1 MGNEYSE
8 ENVLKEIEPIDY
20 ADQYIKYGIVSKI
33 GEEKSLDDCFLTLPD
48 LSSSKEAKNPINFSL
63 FGIFDGHNNNY
74 VAKYLTNSFEEF
86 FVKEAGN
93 ILENNCE
100 KQFGDIFKA
109 VDKELKEEKNNN
121 NENKEYINDDV
132 NDNEIKYYKDLI
144 EKTEKIPEDLK
155 KVDDSQIKNLLLFR
169 NLFKYNNNYLYNN
182 NNPDY
187 IGSSASLVMIN
198 NERIYVADL
207 GITKCILFNSEG
219 KILNDDKNIENKN
232 ENDYLSF
239 DHIFS
244 NKSEKKRIKK
254 FNENIDYE
262 KLKMNIY
269 LPASRC
275 FGLFKYKADEILK
288 EENQIIS
295 CVPKVIS
302 KEKDSVDFI
311 LLMTKGMVN
320 LLKDNLNEFIKKIVD
335 IFRTQKEADIKITD
349 LLNKYIEDR
358 IKERDEKEKNNDKKE
373 ENKPKESIKN
383 NLIYVGKEDFG
394 EENEII
400 NELKKNY
407 YKDIMEMN
415 KNSCY
420 SCHEKYNITCMLLK
434 VSKNKK
440 PIIEVKKEKKVE
452 EKKEEKEVEKK
463 EEKEAEKKEE
473 EKKEEK
479 KEEEKK
485 EEEKKEEEKKEEE
498 KKEEKKEDDN
508 KIIEENKEKE
518 NEKKEKEAEAQEK
531 KEENKEQPNEDKEKQ
546 KEAPENKEQ
555 PKEDKEKLEENKQ
568 ENNNENKNDINNDA
582 NIEKKE
588 EEKNNEEKKED
599 EIKDKNEEKKE
610 AENNEE
616 IK

>member
-1 MGNEYSE
+1 MGNEYPE

-20 ADQYIKYGIVSKI
+20 SDEYIKYGIISKK

-48 LSSSKEAKNPINFSL
+48 LTTKEGVKNPINFSL
-63 FGIFDGHNNNY
+63 FGIFDGHNNDF
-74 VAKYLTNSFEEF
+74 VAKYLTNNLKEKFEE
-86 FVKEAGN
+86 EAGN
-93 ILENNCE
+93 ILEKNCE
-100 KQFGDIFKA
+100 KQLGDIFKS
-109 VDKELKEEKNNN
+109 VDKKLREEKIKNID
-121 NENKEYINDDV
+121 NKEYINDDI
-132 NDNEIKYYKDLI
+132 NEKEIKYYKDLI
-144 EKTEKIPEDLK
+144 EKTQEIPEDLK

-169 NLFKYNNNYLYNN
+169 NLFKYNNNFIYNN
-182 NNPDY
+182 NDTDY

-198 NERIYVADL
+198 NNYIYVAEL
-207 GITKCILFNSEG
+207 GITKCILFNIEG
-219 KILNDDKNIENKN
+219 KILNEVKNTEKKN
-232 ENDYLSF
+232 ENDILNFNHVF
-239 DHIFS
+239 D

-295 CVPKVIS
+295 CVPDVIC

-320 LLKDNLNEFIKKIVD
+320 LLKDNLDQFIKNIVGV
-335 IFRTQKEADIKITD
+335 FKTQKEADIKISE
-349 LLNKYIEDR
+349 LLNKYIEDK
-358 IKERDEKEKNNDKKE
+358 IKERDEKEKNADNKKE
-373 ENKPKESIKN
+373 EIKQNAPIKN

-415 KNSCY
+415 KNSCH
-420 SCHEKYNITCMLLK
+420 SCHDKYNITCMLLK

-440 PIIEVKKEKKVE
+440 PIIEIKKEKKS
-452 EKKEEKEVEKK
+452 EKKEDKK
-463 EEKEAEKKEE
+463 DEI
-473 EKKEEK
+473 KEEK
-479 KEEEKK
+479 KEEIKVDKKEDKK
-485 EEEKKEEEKKEEE
+485 EEDIDVKS
-498 KKEEKKEDDN
+498 
-508 KIIEENKEKE
+508 ENKEKE
-518 NEKKEKEAEAQEK
+518 KDAKENEVQKKDE
-531 KEENKEQPNEDKEKQ
+531 
-546 KEAPENKEQ
+546 ENKEQ

-568 ENNNENKNDINNDA
+568 ENNNEDKKDINE
-582 NIEKKE
+582 NIEKKD
-588 EEKNNEEKKED
+588 EEKKIEDINKINEDDKNKNIDKKEEKKEV
-599 EIKDKNEEKKE
+599 
-610 AENNEE
+610 ENNEE

>member
-1 MGNEYSE
+1 MGNEYPE

-20 ADQYIKYGIVSKI
+20 SDEYIKYGIISKK

-48 LSSSKEAKNPINFSL
+48 LTTKEGVKNPINFSL
-63 FGIFDGHNNNY
+63 FGIFDGHNNDF
-74 VAKYLTNSFEEF
+74 VAKYLTNNLKEKFEE
-86 FVKEAGN
+86 EAGN
-93 ILENNCE
+93 ILEKNCE
-100 KQFGDIFKA
+100 KQLGDIFKS
-109 VDKELKEEKNNN
+109 VDKKLREEKIKNID
-121 NENKEYINDDV
+121 NKEYINDDI
-132 NDNEIKYYKDLI
+132 NEKEIKYYKDLI
-144 EKTEKIPEDLK
+144 EKTQEIPEDLK

-169 NLFKYNNNYLYNN
+169 NLFKYNNNFIYNN
-182 NNPDY
+182 NDTDY

-198 NERIYVADL
+198 NNYIYVAEL
-207 GITKCILFNSEG
+207 GITKCILFNIEG
-219 KILNDDKNIENKN
+219 KILNEVKNTEKKN
-232 ENDYLSF
+232 ENDILYFNHVF
-239 DHIFS
+239 D

-295 CVPKVIS
+295 CVPDVIC

-320 LLKDNLNEFIKKIVD
+320 LLKDNLDQFIKNIVGV
-335 IFRTQKEADIKITD
+335 FKTQKEADIKISE
-349 LLNKYIEDR
+349 LLNKYIEDK
-358 IKERDEKEKNNDKKE
+358 IKERDEKEKNADNKKE
-373 ENKPKESIKN
+373 EIKQNAPIKN

-415 KNSCY
+415 KNSCH
-420 SCHEKYNITCMLLK
+420 SCHDKYNITCMLLK

-440 PIIEVKKEKKVE
+440 PIIEIKKEKKS
-452 EKKEEKEVEKK
+452 EKKEDKK
-463 EEKEAEKKEE
+463 EEI
-473 EKKEEK
+473 KEEK
-479 KEEEKK
+479 KEEIKVDKKEDKK
-485 EEEKKEEEKKEEE
+485 EEDIDVKS
-498 KKEEKKEDDN
+498 
-508 KIIEENKEKE
+508 ENKEKE
-518 NEKKEKEAEAQEK
+518 KDAKENEVQKKDE
-531 KEENKEQPNEDKEKQ
+531 
-546 KEAPENKEQ
+546 ENKEQ

-568 ENNNENKNDINNDA
+568 ENNNEDKKDINE
-582 NIEKKE
+582 NIEKKD
-588 EEKNNEEKKED
+588 EEKKIEEINKINEDDKENKNIDKKEEKKEV
-599 EIKDKNEEKKE
+599 
-610 AENNEE
+610 ENNEE

>member
-1 MGNEYSE
+1 MGNEYPE

-20 ADQYIKYGIVSKI
+20 SDEYIKYGIISKK

-48 LSSSKEAKNPINFSL
+48 LTTKEGVKNPINFSL
-63 FGIFDGHNNNY
+63 FGIFDGHNNDF
-74 VAKYLTNSFEEF
+74 VAKYLTNNLKEKFEE
-86 FVKEAGN
+86 EAGN
-93 ILENNCE
+93 ILEKNCE
-100 KQFGDIFKA
+100 KQLGDIFKS
-109 VDKELKEEKNNN
+109 VDKKLREEKIKNID
-121 NENKEYINDDV
+121 NKEYINDDI
-132 NDNEIKYYKDLI
+132 NEKEIKYYKDLI
-144 EKTEKIPEDLK
+144 EKTQEIPEDLK

-169 NLFKYNNNYLYNN
+169 NLFKYNNNFIYNN
-182 NNPDY
+182 NDTDY

-198 NERIYVADL
+198 NNYIYVAEL
-207 GITKCILFNSEG
+207 GITKCILFNIEG
-219 KILNDDKNIENKN
+219 KILNDVKNTEKKN
-232 ENDYLSF
+232 ENDILNFNHVF
-239 DHIFS
+239 D

-295 CVPKVIS
+295 CVPDVIC

-320 LLKDNLNEFIKKIVD
+320 LLKDNLDQFIKNIVGV
-335 IFRTQKEADIKITD
+335 FKTQKEADIKISE
-349 LLNKYIEDR
+349 LLNKYIEDK
-358 IKERDEKEKNNDKKE
+358 IKERDEKEKNADNKKE
-373 ENKPKESIKN
+373 EIKQNAPIKN

-415 KNSCY
+415 KNSCH
-420 SCHEKYNITCMLLK
+420 SCHDKYNITCMLLK

-440 PIIEVKKEKKVE
+440 PIIEIKKEKKS
-452 EKKEEKEVEKK
+452 EKKEDKK
-463 EEKEAEKKEE
+463 ED
-473 EKKEEK
+473 KKEEK
-479 KEEEKK
+479 KEEIKVDKKEDKK
-485 EEEKKEEEKKEEE
+485 EEDIDIKS
-498 KKEEKKEDDN
+498 
-508 KIIEENKEKE
+508 ENKEKE
-518 NEKKEKEAEAQEK
+518 KDAKENEVQKKDE
-531 KEENKEQPNEDKEKQ
+531 
-546 KEAPENKEQ
+546 ENKEQ

-568 ENNNENKNDINNDA
+568 ENNNEDKKDINE
-582 NIEKKE
+582 NIEKKD
-588 EEKNNEEKKED
+588 EEKKIEEINKINEDDKENKNIDKKEEKKEV
-599 EIKDKNEEKKE
+599 
-610 AENNEE
+610 ENNEE

>member
-20 ADQYIKYGIVSKI
+20 ADEYIKYGIVSKI

-109 VDKELKEEKNNN
+109 VDKKLKEEKNNN
-121 NENKEYINDDV
+121 IENKEYINDDV

-219 KILNDDKNIENKN
+219 KILNDDKNTENKN

-349 LLNKYIEDR
+349 LLNKYIEDK

-452 EKKEEKEVEKK
+452 EKKEV
-463 EEKEAEKKEE
+463 

-479 KEEEKK
+479 KEEEKEEEKKEEK
-485 EEEKKEEEKKEEE
+485 EEEKKEKEEEKKEEKKEEE

-518 NEKKEKEAEAQEK
+518 NEKKEKEAEAQEN

>member
-1 MGNEYSE
+1 MGNEYPE

-20 ADQYIKYGIVSKI
+20 SDEYIKYGIISKK

-48 LSSSKEAKNPINFSL
+48 LTTKEGVKNPINFSL
-63 FGIFDGHNNNY
+63 FGIFDGHNNDF
-74 VAKYLTNSFEEF
+74 VAKYLTNNLKEKFEE
-86 FVKEAGN
+86 EAGN
-93 ILENNCE
+93 ILEKNCE
-100 KQFGDIFKA
+100 KQLGDIFKS
-109 VDKELKEEKNNN
+109 VDKKLREEKIKNMD
-121 NENKEYINDDV
+121 NKEYINDDI
-132 NDNEIKYYKDLI
+132 NEKEIKYYKDLI
-144 EKTEKIPEDLK
+144 EKTQEIPEDLK

-169 NLFKYNNNYLYNN
+169 NLFKYNNNFIYNN
-182 NNPDY
+182 NDTDY

-198 NERIYVADL
+198 NNYIYVAEL
-207 GITKCILFNSEG
+207 GITKCILFNIEG
-219 KILNDDKNIENKN
+219 KILNEVKNTEKKN
-232 ENDYLSF
+232 ENDILYFNHVF
-239 DHIFS
+239 D

-295 CVPKVIS
+295 CVPDVIC

-320 LLKDNLNEFIKKIVD
+320 LLKDNLDQFIKNIVGV
-335 IFRTQKEADIKITD
+335 FKTQKEADIKISE
-349 LLNKYIEDR
+349 LLNKYIEDK
-358 IKERDEKEKNNDKKE
+358 IKERDEKEKNADNKKE
-373 ENKPKESIKN
+373 EIKQNAPIKN

-415 KNSCY
+415 KNSCH
-420 SCHEKYNITCMLLK
+420 SCHDKYNITCMLLK

-440 PIIEVKKEKKVE
+440 PIIEIKKEKKS
-452 EKKEEKEVEKK
+452 EKKEDKK
-463 EEKEAEKKEE
+463 DEI
-473 EKKEEK
+473 KEEK
-479 KEEEKK
+479 KEEIKVDKKEDKK
-485 EEEKKEEEKKEEE
+485 EEDIDVKS
-498 KKEEKKEDDN
+498 
-508 KIIEENKEKE
+508 ENKEKE
-518 NEKKEKEAEAQEK
+518 KDAKENEVQKKDE
-531 KEENKEQPNEDKEKQ
+531 
-546 KEAPENKEQ
+546 ENKEQ

-568 ENNNENKNDINNDA
+568 ENNNEDKKDINENIDKKDEEKKIEEINKINEDDKENKNID
-582 NIEKKE
+582 KK
-588 EEKNNEEKKED
+588 EEKKEV
-599 EIKDKNEEKKE
+599 
-610 AENNEE
+610 ENNEE

>member
-1 MGNEYSE
+1 MGNEYPE

-20 ADQYIKYGIVSKI
+20 SDEYIKYGIISKK

-48 LSSSKEAKNPINFSL
+48 LTTKEGVKNPINFSL
-63 FGIFDGHNNNY
+63 FGIFDGHNNDF
-74 VAKYLTNSFEEF
+74 VAKYLTNNLKEKFEE
-86 FVKEAGN
+86 EAGN
-93 ILENNCE
+93 ILEKNCE
-100 KQFGDIFKA
+100 KQLGDIFKS
-109 VDKELKEEKNNN
+109 VDKKLREEKIKNID
-121 NENKEYINDDV
+121 NKEYINDDI
-132 NDNEIKYYKDLI
+132 NEKEIKYYKDLI
-144 EKTEKIPEDLK
+144 EKTQEIPEDLK

-169 NLFKYNNNYLYNN
+169 NLFKYNNNFIYNN
-182 NNPDY
+182 NDTDY

-198 NERIYVADL
+198 NNYIYVAEL
-207 GITKCILFNSEG
+207 GITKCILFNIEG
-219 KILNDDKNIENKN
+219 KILNEVKNTEKKN
-232 ENDYLSF
+232 ENDILYFNHVF
-239 DHIFS
+239 D

-295 CVPKVIS
+295 CVPDVIC

-320 LLKDNLNEFIKKIVD
+320 LLKDNLDQFIKNIVGV
-335 IFRTQKEADIKITD
+335 FKTQKEADIKISE
-349 LLNKYIEDR
+349 LLNKYIEDK
-358 IKERDEKEKNNDKKE
+358 IKERDEKEKNADNKKE
-373 ENKPKESIKN
+373 EIKQNAPIKN

-415 KNSCY
+415 KNSCH
-420 SCHEKYNITCMLLK
+420 SCHDKYNITCMLLK

-440 PIIEVKKEKKVE
+440 PIIEIKKEKKS
-452 EKKEEKEVEKK
+452 EKKEDKK
-463 EEKEAEKKEE
+463 EEI
-473 EKKEEK
+473 KEEK
-479 KEEEKK
+479 KEEIKVDKKEDKK
-485 EEEKKEEEKKEEE
+485 EEDIDIKS
-498 KKEEKKEDDN
+498 
-508 KIIEENKEKE
+508 ENKEKE
-518 NEKKEKEAEAQEK
+518 KDAKENEVQKKDE
-531 KEENKEQPNEDKEKQ
+531 
-546 KEAPENKEQ
+546 ENKEQ

-568 ENNNENKNDINNDA
+568 ENNNEDKKDINE
-582 NIEKKE
+582 NIEKKD
-588 EEKNNEEKKED
+588 EEKKIEEINKINEDDKENKNIDKKEEKKEV
-599 EIKDKNEEKKE
+599 
-610 AENNEE
+610 ENNEE

>member
-1 MGNEYSE
+1 MGNEYPE

-20 ADQYIKYGIVSKI
+20 SDEYIKYGIISKK

-48 LSSSKEAKNPINFSL
+48 LTTKEGVKNPINFSL
-63 FGIFDGHNNNY
+63 FGIFDGHNNDF
-74 VAKYLTNSFEEF
+74 VAKYLTNNLKEKFEE
-86 FVKEAGN
+86 EAGN
-93 ILENNCE
+93 ILEKNCE
-100 KQFGDIFKA
+100 KQLGDIFKS
-109 VDKELKEEKNNN
+109 VDKKLREEKIKNID
-121 NENKEYINDDV
+121 NKEYINDDI
-132 NDNEIKYYKDLI
+132 NEKEIKYYKDLI
-144 EKTEKIPEDLK
+144 EKTQEIPEDLK

-169 NLFKYNNNYLYNN
+169 NLFKYNNNFIYNN
-182 NNPDY
+182 NDTDY

-198 NERIYVADL
+198 NNYIYVAEL
-207 GITKCILFNSEG
+207 GITKCILFNIEG
-219 KILNDDKNIENKN
+219 KILNEVKNTEKKN
-232 ENDYLSF
+232 ENDILYFNHVF
-239 DHIFS
+239 D

-295 CVPKVIS
+295 CVPDVIC

-320 LLKDNLNEFIKKIVD
+320 LLKDNLDQFIKNIVGV
-335 IFRTQKEADIKITD
+335 FKTQKEADIKISE
-349 LLNKYIEDR
+349 LLNKYIEDK
-358 IKERDEKEKNNDKKE
+358 IKERDEKEKNADNKKE
-373 ENKPKESIKN
+373 EIKQNAPIKN

-415 KNSCY
+415 KNSCH
-420 SCHEKYNITCMLLK
+420 SCHDKYNITCMLLK

-440 PIIEVKKEKKVE
+440 PIIEIKKEKKS
-452 EKKEEKEVEKK
+452 EKKEDKK
-463 EEKEAEKKEE
+463 DEI
-473 EKKEEK
+473 KEEK
-479 KEEEKK
+479 KEEIKVDKKEDKK
-485 EEEKKEEEKKEEE
+485 EEDIDVKS
-498 KKEEKKEDDN
+498 
-508 KIIEENKEKE
+508 ENKEKE
-518 NEKKEKEAEAQEK
+518 KDAKENEVQKKDE
-531 KEENKEQPNEDKEKQ
+531 
-546 KEAPENKEQ
+546 ENKEQ

-568 ENNNENKNDINNDA
+568 ENNNEDKKDINE
-582 NIEKKE
+582 NIEKKDDEKKIE
-588 EEKNNEEKKED
+588 EINKINEDDKEDKKEEKKEV
-599 EIKDKNEEKKE
+599 
-610 AENNEE
+610 ENNEE

>member
-20 ADQYIKYGIVSKI
+20 SDEYIKYGIVSKK

-74 VAKYLTNSFEEF
+74 VAKYLTNSFKEIFE
-86 FVKEAGN
+86 KEAGN

-109 VDKELKEEKNNN
+109 VDKKLKEEKNNN
-121 NENKEYINDDV
+121 IENKEYINDDV

-452 EKKEEKEVEKK
+452 EKKEVEKK
-463 EEKEAEKKEE
+463 EEKEEEKKEKEE
-473 EKKEEK
+473 EKKE
-479 KEEEKK
+479 
-485 EEEKKEEEKKEEE
+485 KEEEKKEEE

-518 NEKKEKEAEAQEK
+518 NEKKEKEAEAQEN

>member
-1 MGNEYSE
+1 MGNEYPE

-20 ADQYIKYGIVSKI
+20 SDEYIKYGIISKK

-48 LSSSKEAKNPINFSL
+48 LTTKEGVKNPINFSL
-63 FGIFDGHNNNY
+63 FGIFDGHNNDF
-74 VAKYLTNSFEEF
+74 VAKYLTNNLKEKFEE
-86 FVKEAGN
+86 EAGN
-93 ILENNCE
+93 ILEKNCE
-100 KQFGDIFKA
+100 KQLGDIFKS
-109 VDKELKEEKNNN
+109 VDRKLREEKIKNID
-121 NENKEYINDDV
+121 NKEYINDDI
-132 NDNEIKYYKDLI
+132 NEKEIKYYKDLI
-144 EKTEKIPEDLK
+144 EKTQEIPEDLK

-169 NLFKYNNNYLYNN
+169 NLFKYNNNFIYNN
-182 NNPDY
+182 NDTDY

-198 NERIYVADL
+198 NNYIYVAEL
-207 GITKCILFNSEG
+207 GITKCILFNIEG
-219 KILNDDKNIENKN
+219 KILNEVKNTEKKN
-232 ENDYLSF
+232 ENDILYFNHVF
-239 DHIFS
+239 D

-295 CVPKVIS
+295 CVPDVIC

-320 LLKDNLNEFIKKIVD
+320 LLKDNLDQFIKNIVGV
-335 IFRTQKEADIKITD
+335 FKTQKEADIKISE
-349 LLNKYIEDR
+349 LLNKYIEDK
-358 IKERDEKEKNNDKKE
+358 IKERDEKEKNADNKKE
-373 ENKPKESIKN
+373 EIKQNAPIKN

-415 KNSCY
+415 KNSCH
-420 SCHEKYNITCMLLK
+420 SCHDKYNITCMLLK

-440 PIIEVKKEKKVE
+440 PIIEIKKEKKS
-452 EKKEEKEVEKK
+452 EKKEDKK
-463 EEKEAEKKEE
+463 ED
-473 EKKEEK
+473 KKEEK
-479 KEEEKK
+479 KEEIKVDKKEDKK
-485 EEEKKEEEKKEEE
+485 EEDIDIKL
-498 KKEEKKEDDN
+498 
-508 KIIEENKEKE
+508 ENKEKE
-518 NEKKEKEAEAQEK
+518 KDAKENEVQKKDE
-531 KEENKEQPNEDKEKQ
+531 
-546 KEAPENKEQ
+546 ENKEQ

-568 ENNNENKNDINNDA
+568 ENNNEDKKDINE
-582 NIEKKE
+582 NIEKKD
-588 EEKNNEEKKED
+588 EEKKIEEINKINEDDKENKNIDKKEEKKEV
-599 EIKDKNEEKKE
+599 
-610 AENNEE
+610 ENNEE

>member
-1 MGNEYSE
+1 MGNEYPE

-20 ADQYIKYGIVSKI
+20 SDEYIKYGIISKK

-48 LSSSKEAKNPINFSL
+48 LTTKEGVKNPINFSL
-63 FGIFDGHNNNY
+63 FGIFDGHNNDF
-74 VAKYLTNSFEEF
+74 VAKYLTNNLKEKFEE
-86 FVKEAGN
+86 EAGN
-93 ILENNCE
+93 ILEKNCE
-100 KQFGDIFKA
+100 KQLGDIFKS
-109 VDKELKEEKNNN
+109 VDRKLREEKIKNID
-121 NENKEYINDDV
+121 NKEYINDDI
-132 NDNEIKYYKDLI
+132 NEKEIKYYKDLI
-144 EKTEKIPEDLK
+144 EKTQEIPEDLK

-169 NLFKYNNNYLYNN
+169 NLFKYNNNFIYNN
-182 NNPDY
+182 NDTDY

-198 NERIYVADL
+198 NNYIYVAEL
-207 GITKCILFNSEG
+207 GITKCILFNIEG
-219 KILNDDKNIENKN
+219 KILNEVKNTEKKN
-232 ENDYLSF
+232 ENDILNFNHVF
-239 DHIFS
+239 D

-295 CVPKVIS
+295 CVPDVIC

-320 LLKDNLNEFIKKIVD
+320 LLKDNLDQFIKNIVGV
-335 IFRTQKEADIKITD
+335 FKTQKEADIKISE
-349 LLNKYIEDR
+349 LLNKYIEDK
-358 IKERDEKEKNNDKKE
+358 IKERDEKEKNADNKKE
-373 ENKPKESIKN
+373 EIKQNAPIKN

-415 KNSCY
+415 KNSCH
-420 SCHEKYNITCMLLK
+420 SCHDKYNITCMLLK

-440 PIIEVKKEKKVE
+440 PIIEIKKEKKS
-452 EKKEEKEVEKK
+452 EKKEDKK
-463 EEKEAEKKEE
+463 EEI
-473 EKKEEK
+473 KEEK
-479 KEEEKK
+479 KEEIKVDKKEDKK
-485 EEEKKEEEKKEEE
+485 EEDIDVKS
-498 KKEEKKEDDN
+498 
-508 KIIEENKEKE
+508 ENKEKE
-518 NEKKEKEAEAQEK
+518 KDAKENEVQKKDE
-531 KEENKEQPNEDKEKQ
+531 
-546 KEAPENKEQ
+546 ENKEQ

-568 ENNNENKNDINNDA
+568 ENNNEDKKDINE
-582 NIEKKE
+582 NIEKKD
-588 EEKNNEEKKED
+588 EEKKIEDINKINEDDKNKNIDKKEEKKEV
-599 EIKDKNEEKKE
+599 
-610 AENNEE
+610 ENNEE

>member
-1 MGNEYSE
+1 MGNEYPE

-20 ADQYIKYGIVSKI
+20 SDEYIKYGIISKK

-48 LSSSKEAKNPINFSL
+48 LTTKEGVKNPINFSL
-63 FGIFDGHNNNY
+63 FGIFDGHNNDF
-74 VAKYLTNSFEEF
+74 VAKYLTNNLKEKFEE
-86 FVKEAGN
+86 EAGN
-93 ILENNCE
+93 ILEKNCE
-100 KQFGDIFKA
+100 KQLGDIFKS
-109 VDKELKEEKNNN
+109 VDRKLREEKIKNID
-121 NENKEYINDDV
+121 NKEYINDDI
-132 NDNEIKYYKDLI
+132 NEKEIKYYKDLI
-144 EKTEKIPEDLK
+144 EKTQEIPEDLK

-169 NLFKYNNNYLYNN
+169 NLFKYNNNFIYNN
-182 NNPDY
+182 NDTDY

-198 NERIYVADL
+198 NNYIYVAEL
-207 GITKCILFNSEG
+207 GITKCILFNIEG
-219 KILNDDKNIENKN
+219 KILNEVKNTEKKN
-232 ENDYLSF
+232 ENDILYFNHVF
-239 DHIFS
+239 D

-295 CVPKVIS
+295 CVPDVIC

-320 LLKDNLNEFIKKIVD
+320 LLKDNLDQFIKNIVGV
-335 IFRTQKEADIKITD
+335 FKTQKEADIKISE
-349 LLNKYIEDR
+349 LLNKYIEDK
-358 IKERDEKEKNNDKKE
+358 IKERDEKEKNADNKKE
-373 ENKPKESIKN
+373 EIKQNAPIKN

-415 KNSCY
+415 KNSCH
-420 SCHEKYNITCMLLK
+420 SCHDKYNITCMLLK

-440 PIIEVKKEKKVE
+440 PIIEIKKEKKS
-452 EKKEEKEVEKK
+452 
-463 EEKEAEKKEE
+463 
-473 EKKEEK
+473 
-479 KEEEKK
+479 
-485 EEEKKEEEKKEEE
+485 
-498 KKEEKKEDDN
+498 EKKEDKKDEI
-508 KIIEENKEKE
+508 KDEIKEGKKEEIKADKKEDKKEEDIDVKSENKEKE
-518 NEKKEKEAEAQEK
+518 KDAKENEVQKKDE
-531 KEENKEQPNEDKEKQ
+531 
-546 KEAPENKEQ
+546 ENKEQ

-568 ENNNENKNDINNDA
+568 ENNNEDKKDINE
-582 NIEKKE
+582 NIEKKD
-588 EEKNNEEKKED
+588 EEKKIEEINKINEDDKENKNIDKKEEKKEV
-599 EIKDKNEEKKE
+599 
-610 AENNEE
+610 ENNEE

>member
-20 ADQYIKYGIVSKI
+20 SDEYIKYGIVSKK

-518 NEKKEKEAEAQEK
+518 NEKKEKEAEAQEN

>member
-1 MGNEYSE
+1 MGNEYPE

-20 ADQYIKYGIVSKI
+20 SDEYIKYGIISKK

-48 LSSSKEAKNPINFSL
+48 LTTKEGVKNPINFSL
-63 FGIFDGHNNNY
+63 FGIFDGHNNDF
-74 VAKYLTNSFEEF
+74 VAKYLTNNLKEKFEE
-86 FVKEAGN
+86 EAGN
-93 ILENNCE
+93 ILEKNFE
-100 KQFGDIFKA
+100 KQFGDIFKS
-109 VDKELKEEKNNN
+109 VDKKLREEKIKNID
-121 NENKEYINDDV
+121 NKEYINDDI
-132 NDNEIKYYKDLI
+132 NEKEIKYYKDLI
-144 EKTEKIPEDLK
+144 EKTQEIPEDLK

-169 NLFKYNNNYLYNN
+169 NLFKYNNNFIYNN
-182 NNPDY
+182 NDTDY

-198 NERIYVADL
+198 NNYIYVAEL
-207 GITKCILFNSEG
+207 GITKCILFNIEG
-219 KILNDDKNIENKN
+219 KILNEVKNTEKKN
-232 ENDYLSF
+232 ENDILNFNHVF
-239 DHIFS
+239 D

-295 CVPKVIS
+295 CVPDVIC

-320 LLKDNLNEFIKKIVD
+320 LLKDNLDQFIKNIVGV
-335 IFRTQKEADIKITD
+335 FKTQKEADIKISE
-349 LLNKYIEDR
+349 LLNKYIEDK
-358 IKERDEKEKNNDKKE
+358 IKERDEKEKNADNKKE
-373 ENKPKESIKN
+373 EIKQNAPIKN

-415 KNSCY
+415 KNSCH
-420 SCHEKYNITCMLLK
+420 SCHDKYNITCMLLK

-440 PIIEVKKEKKVE
+440 PIIEIKKEKKS
-452 EKKEEKEVEKK
+452 EKKDDKKDDKK
-463 EEKEAEKKEE
+463 EDKKDEI
-473 EKKEEK
+473 KEEK
-479 KEEEKK
+479 KEEIKVDKKEDKK
-485 EEEKKEEEKKEEE
+485 EEDIDVKS
-498 KKEEKKEDDN
+498 
-508 KIIEENKEKE
+508 ENKEKE
-518 NEKKEKEAEAQEK
+518 KDAKENEVQKKDE
-531 KEENKEQPNEDKEKQ
+531 
-546 KEAPENKEQ
+546 ENKEQ

-568 ENNNENKNDINNDA
+568 ENNNEDKKDINE
-582 NIEKKE
+582 NIEKKD
-588 EEKNNEEKKED
+588 EEKKIEEINKINED
-599 EIKDKNEEKKE
+599 DKENKNIDKNEEKKE
-610 AENNEE
+610 VENNEE

>member
-1 MGNEYSE
+1 MGNEYPE

-20 ADQYIKYGIVSKI
+20 SDEYIKYGIISKK

-48 LSSSKEAKNPINFSL
+48 LTTKEGVKNPINFSL
-63 FGIFDGHNNNY
+63 FGIFDGHNNDF
-74 VAKYLTNSFEEF
+74 VAKYLTNNLKEKFEE
-86 FVKEAGN
+86 EAGN
-93 ILENNCE
+93 ILEKNCE
-100 KQFGDIFKA
+100 KQLGDIFKS
-109 VDKELKEEKNNN
+109 VDRKLREEKIKNID
-121 NENKEYINDDV
+121 NKEYINDDI
-132 NDNEIKYYKDLI
+132 NEKEIKYYKDLI
-144 EKTEKIPEDLK
+144 EKTQEIPEDLK

-169 NLFKYNNNYLYNN
+169 NLFKYNNNFIYNN
-182 NNPDY
+182 NDTDY

-198 NERIYVADL
+198 NNYIYVAEL
-207 GITKCILFNSEG
+207 GITKCILFNIEG
-219 KILNDDKNIENKN
+219 KILNEVKNTEKKN
-232 ENDYLSF
+232 ENDILYFNHVF
-239 DHIFS
+239 D

-295 CVPKVIS
+295 CVPDVIC

-320 LLKDNLNEFIKKIVD
+320 LLKDNLDQFIKNIVGV
-335 IFRTQKEADIKITD
+335 FKTQKEADIKISE
-349 LLNKYIEDR
+349 LLNKYIEDK
-358 IKERDEKEKNNDKKE
+358 IKERDEKEKNADNKKE
-373 ENKPKESIKN
+373 EIKQNAPIKN

-415 KNSCY
+415 KNSCH
-420 SCHEKYNITCMLLK
+420 SCHDKYNITCMLLK

-440 PIIEVKKEKKVE
+440 PIIEIKKEKKS
-452 EKKEEKEVEKK
+452 EKKEDKKEDKK
-463 EEKEAEKKEE
+463 EEI
-473 EKKEEK
+473 KEEK
-479 KEEEKK
+479 KEEIKVDKKEDKK
-485 EEEKKEEEKKEEE
+485 EEDIDVKS
-498 KKEEKKEDDN
+498 
-508 KIIEENKEKE
+508 ENKEKE
-518 NEKKEKEAEAQEK
+518 KDAKENEVQKKDE
-531 KEENKEQPNEDKEKQ
+531 
-546 KEAPENKEQ
+546 ENKEQ

-568 ENNNENKNDINNDA
+568 ENNNEDKKDINE
-582 NIEKKE
+582 NIEKKD
-588 EEKNNEEKKED
+588 EEKKIEEINKINEDDKENKNIDKKEEKKEV
-599 EIKDKNEEKKE
+599 
-610 AENNEE
+610 ENNEE

>member
-1 MGNEYSE
+1 MGNEYPE

-20 ADQYIKYGIVSKI
+20 SDEYIKYGIISKK

-48 LSSSKEAKNPINFSL
+48 LTTKEGVKNPINFSL
-63 FGIFDGHNNNY
+63 FGIFDGHNNDF
-74 VAKYLTNSFEEF
+74 VAKYLANNLKEKFEE
-86 FVKEAGN
+86 EAGN
-93 ILENNCE
+93 ILEKNCE
-100 KQFGDIFKA
+100 KQLGDIFKS
-109 VDKELKEEKNNN
+109 VDKKLREEKIKNID
-121 NENKEYINDDV
+121 NKEYINDDI
-132 NDNEIKYYKDLI
+132 NEKEIKYYKDLI
-144 EKTEKIPEDLK
+144 EKTQEIPEDLK

-169 NLFKYNNNYLYNN
+169 NLFKYNNNFIYNN
-182 NNPDY
+182 NDTDY

-198 NERIYVADL
+198 NNYIYVAEL
-207 GITKCILFNSEG
+207 GITKCILFNIEG
-219 KILNDDKNIENKN
+219 KILNEVKNTEKKN
-232 ENDYLSF
+232 ENDILYFNHVF
-239 DHIFS
+239 D

-295 CVPKVIS
+295 CVPDVIC

-320 LLKDNLNEFIKKIVD
+320 LLKDNLDQFIKNIVGV
-335 IFRTQKEADIKITD
+335 FKTQKEADIKISE
-349 LLNKYIEDR
+349 LLNKYIEDK
-358 IKERDEKEKNNDKKE
+358 IKERDEKEKNADNKKE
-373 ENKPKESIKN
+373 EIKQNAPIKN

-415 KNSCY
+415 KNSSH
-420 SCHEKYNITCMLLK
+420 SCHDKYNITCMLLK

-440 PIIEVKKEKKVE
+440 PIIEIKKEKKS
-452 EKKEEKEVEKK
+452 EKKEDKK
-463 EEKEAEKKEE
+463 DEI
-473 EKKEEK
+473 KEEK
-479 KEEEKK
+479 KEEIKVDKKENKK
-485 EEEKKEEEKKEEE
+485 EEDIDVKS
-498 KKEEKKEDDN
+498 
-508 KIIEENKEKE
+508 ENKEKE
-518 NEKKEKEAEAQEK
+518 KDAKENEVQKKDE
-531 KEENKEQPNEDKEKQ
+531 
-546 KEAPENKEQ
+546 ENKEQ

-568 ENNNENKNDINNDA
+568 ENNIEDKKDINE
-582 NIEKKE
+582 NIEKKDD
-588 EEKNNEEKKED
+588 EKKIEDINKINEDDKENKNIDKKEEKKEV
-599 EIKDKNEEKKE
+599 
-610 AENNEE
+610 ENNEE

>member
-1 MGNEYSE
+1 MGNEYPE

-20 ADQYIKYGIVSKI
+20 SDEYIKYGIISKK

-48 LSSSKEAKNPINFSL
+48 LTTKEGVKNPINFSL
-63 FGIFDGHNNNY
+63 FGIFDGHNNDF
-74 VAKYLTNSFEEF
+74 VAKYLTNNLKEKFEE
-86 FVKEAGN
+86 EAGN
-93 ILENNCE
+93 ILEKNCE
-100 KQFGDIFKA
+100 KQLGDIFKS
-109 VDKELKEEKNNN
+109 VDKKLREEKIKNID
-121 NENKEYINDDV
+121 NKEYINDDI
-132 NDNEIKYYKDLI
+132 NEKEIKYYKDLI
-144 EKTEKIPEDLK
+144 EKTQEIPEDLK

-169 NLFKYNNNYLYNN
+169 NLFKYNNNFIYNN
-182 NNPDY
+182 NDTDY

-198 NERIYVADL
+198 NNYIYVAEL
-207 GITKCILFNSEG
+207 GITKCILFNIEG
-219 KILNDDKNIENKN
+219 KILNEVKNTEKKN
-232 ENDYLSF
+232 ENDILNFNHVF
-239 DHIFS
+239 D

-295 CVPKVIS
+295 CVPDVIC

-320 LLKDNLNEFIKKIVD
+320 LLKDNLEQFIKNIVGV
-335 IFRTQKEADIKITD
+335 FKTQKEADIKISE
-349 LLNKYIEDR
+349 LLNKYIEDK
-358 IKERDEKEKNNDKKE
+358 IKERDEKEKNADNKKE
-373 ENKPKESIKN
+373 EIKQNAPIKN

-415 KNSCY
+415 KNSCH
-420 SCHEKYNITCMLLK
+420 SCHDKYNITCMLLK

-440 PIIEVKKEKKVE
+440 PIIEIKKEKKS
-452 EKKEEKEVEKK
+452 
-463 EEKEAEKKEE
+463 
-473 EKKEEK
+473 
-479 KEEEKK
+479 
-485 EEEKKEEEKKEEE
+485 
-498 KKEEKKEDDN
+498 EKKEDKKKKKKEEIKVD
-508 KIIEENKEKE
+508 KKEDKKEEDIDVKSENKEKE
-518 NEKKEKEAEAQEK
+518 KDAKENEVQKKDE
-531 KEENKEQPNEDKEKQ
+531 
-546 KEAPENKEQ
+546 ENKEQ

-568 ENNNENKNDINNDA
+568 ENNNEDKKDINE
-582 NIEKKE
+582 NIEKKD
-588 EEKNNEEKKED
+588 EEKKIEEINKINEDDKENKNIDKKEEKKEV
-599 EIKDKNEEKKE
+599 
-610 AENNEE
+610 ENNEE

>member
-1 MGNEYSE
+1 MGNEYPE

-20 ADQYIKYGIVSKI
+20 SDEYIKYGIISKK

-48 LSSSKEAKNPINFSL
+48 LTTKEGVKNPINFSL
-63 FGIFDGHNNNY
+63 FGIFDGHNNDF
-74 VAKYLTNSFEEF
+74 VAKYLTNNLKEKFEE
-86 FVKEAGN
+86 EAGN
-93 ILENNCE
+93 ILEKNCE
-100 KQFGDIFKA
+100 KQLGDIFKS
-109 VDKELKEEKNNN
+109 VDRKLREEKIKNID
-121 NENKEYINDDV
+121 NKEYINDDI
-132 NDNEIKYYKDLI
+132 NEKEIKYYKDLI
-144 EKTEKIPEDLK
+144 EKTQEIPEDLK

-169 NLFKYNNNYLYNN
+169 NLFKYNNNFIYNN
-182 NNPDY
+182 NDTDY

-198 NERIYVADL
+198 NNYIYVAEL
-207 GITKCILFNSEG
+207 GITKCILFNIEG
-219 KILNDDKNIENKN
+219 KILNEVKNTEKKN
-232 ENDYLSF
+232 ENDILNFNHVF
-239 DHIFS
+239 D

-295 CVPKVIS
+295 CVPDVIC

-320 LLKDNLNEFIKKIVD
+320 LLKDNLDQFIKNIVGV
-335 IFRTQKEADIKITD
+335 FKTQKEADIKISE
-349 LLNKYIEDR
+349 LLNKYIEDK
-358 IKERDEKEKNNDKKE
+358 IKERDEKEKNADNKKE
-373 ENKPKESIKN
+373 EIKQNAPIKN

-415 KNSCY
+415 KNSCH
-420 SCHEKYNITCMLLK
+420 SCHDKYNITCMLLK

-440 PIIEVKKEKKVE
+440 PIIEIKKEKKS
-452 EKKEEKEVEKK
+452 EKKDDKKDDKK
-463 EEKEAEKKEE
+463 EDKKDEI
-473 EKKEEK
+473 KEEK
-479 KEEEKK
+479 KEEIKVDKKEDKK
-485 EEEKKEEEKKEEE
+485 EEDIDIKS
-498 KKEEKKEDDN
+498 
-508 KIIEENKEKE
+508 ENKEKE
-518 NEKKEKEAEAQEK
+518 KDAKENEVQKKDE
-531 KEENKEQPNEDKEKQ
+531 
-546 KEAPENKEQ
+546 ENKEQ

-568 ENNNENKNDINNDA
+568 ENNNEDKKDINE
-582 NIEKKE
+582 NIEKKD
-588 EEKNNEEKKED
+588 EEKKIEEINKINEDDKGNKNIDKKEEKKEV
-599 EIKDKNEEKKE
+599 
-610 AENNEE
+610 ENNEE

>member
-1 MGNEYSE
+1 MGNEYPE

-20 ADQYIKYGIVSKI
+20 SDEYIKYGIISKK

-48 LSSSKEAKNPINFSL
+48 LTTKEGVKNPINFSL
-63 FGIFDGHNNNY
+63 FGIFDGHNNDF
-74 VAKYLTNSFEEF
+74 VAKYLTNNLKEKFEE
-86 FVKEAGN
+86 EAGN
-93 ILENNCE
+93 ILEKNCE
-100 KQFGDIFKA
+100 KQLGDIFKS
-109 VDKELKEEKNNN
+109 VDKKLREEKIKNID
-121 NENKEYINDDV
+121 NKEYINDDI
-132 NDNEIKYYKDLI
+132 NEKEIKYYKDLI
-144 EKTEKIPEDLK
+144 EKTQEIPEDLK

-169 NLFKYNNNYLYNN
+169 NLFKYNNNFIYNN
-182 NNPDY
+182 NDTDY

-198 NERIYVADL
+198 NNYIYVAEL
-207 GITKCILFNSEG
+207 GITKCILFNIEG
-219 KILNDDKNIENKN
+219 KILNEVKNTEKKN
-232 ENDYLSF
+232 ENDILNFNHVF
-239 DHIFS
+239 D

-295 CVPKVIS
+295 CVPDVIC

-320 LLKDNLNEFIKKIVD
+320 LLKDNLDQFIKNIVGV
-335 IFRTQKEADIKITD
+335 FKTQKEADIKISE
-349 LLNKYIEDR
+349 LLNKYIEDK
-358 IKERDEKEKNNDKKE
+358 IKERDEKEKNADNKKE
-373 ENKPKESIKN
+373 EIKQNAPIKN

-415 KNSCY
+415 KNSCH
-420 SCHEKYNITCMLLK
+420 SCHDKYNITCMLLK

-440 PIIEVKKEKKVE
+440 PIIEIKKEKKS
-452 EKKEEKEVEKK
+452 EKKEDKK
-463 EEKEAEKKEE
+463 DEI
-473 EKKEEK
+473 KEEK
-479 KEEEKK
+479 KEEIKVDKKEDKK
-485 EEEKKEEEKKEEE
+485 EEDIDIKL
-498 KKEEKKEDDN
+498 
-508 KIIEENKEKE
+508 ENKEKE
-518 NEKKEKEAEAQEK
+518 KDAKENEVQKKDE
-531 KEENKEQPNEDKEKQ
+531 
-546 KEAPENKEQ
+546 ENKEQ

-568 ENNNENKNDINNDA
+568 ENNNEDKKDINE
-582 NIEKKE
+582 NIEKKDD
-588 EEKNNEEKKED
+588 EKKIEDINKINEDDKENKNIDKKEEKKEV
-599 EIKDKNEEKKE
+599 
-610 AENNEE
+610 ENNEE

>member
-1 MGNEYSE
+1 MGNEYPE

-20 ADQYIKYGIVSKI
+20 SDEYIKYGIISKK

-48 LSSSKEAKNPINFSL
+48 LTTKEGVKNPINFSL
-63 FGIFDGHNNNY
+63 FGIFDGHNNDF
-74 VAKYLTNSFEEF
+74 VAKYLTNNLKEKFEE
-86 FVKEAGN
+86 EAGN
-93 ILENNCE
+93 ILEKNFE
-100 KQFGDIFKA
+100 KQFGDIFKS
-109 VDKELKEEKNNN
+109 VDKKLREEKIKNID
-121 NENKEYINDDV
+121 NKEYINDDI
-132 NDNEIKYYKDLI
+132 NEKEIKYYKDLI
-144 EKTEKIPEDLK
+144 EKTQEIPEDLK

-169 NLFKYNNNYLYNN
+169 NLFKYNNNFIYNN
-182 NNPDY
+182 NDTDY

-198 NERIYVADL
+198 NNYIYVAEL
-207 GITKCILFNSEG
+207 GITKCILFNIEG
-219 KILNDDKNIENKN
+219 KILNEVKNTEKKN
-232 ENDYLSF
+232 ENDILYFNHVF
-239 DHIFS
+239 D

-295 CVPKVIS
+295 CVPDVIC

-320 LLKDNLNEFIKKIVD
+320 LLKDNLDQFIKNIVGV
-335 IFRTQKEADIKITD
+335 FKTQKEADIKISE
-349 LLNKYIEDR
+349 LLNKYIEDK
-358 IKERDEKEKNNDKKE
+358 IKERDEKEKNADNKKE
-373 ENKPKESIKN
+373 EIKQNAPIKN

-415 KNSCY
+415 KNSCH
-420 SCHEKYNITCMLLK
+420 SCHDKYNITCMLLK

-440 PIIEVKKEKKVE
+440 PIIEIKKEKKS
-452 EKKEEKEVEKK
+452 EKKDDKKDDKK
-463 EEKEAEKKEE
+463 EDKKDEI
-473 EKKEEK
+473 KEEK
-479 KEEEKK
+479 KEEIKVDKKEDKK
-485 EEEKKEEEKKEEE
+485 EEDIDVKS
-498 KKEEKKEDDN
+498 
-508 KIIEENKEKE
+508 ENKEKE
-518 NEKKEKEAEAQEK
+518 KDAKENELQKKDE
-531 KEENKEQPNEDKEKQ
+531 
-546 KEAPENKEQ
+546 ENKEQ

-568 ENNNENKNDINNDA
+568 ENNNEDKKDINE
-582 NIEKKE
+582 NIEKKD
-588 EEKNNEEKKED
+588 EEKKIEEINKINEDDKGNKNIDKKEEKKEV
-599 EIKDKNEEKKE
+599 
-610 AENNEE
+610 ENNEE

>member
-1 MGNEYSE
+1 MGNEYPE

-20 ADQYIKYGIVSKI
+20 SDEYIKYGIISKK

-48 LSSSKEAKNPINFSL
+48 LTTKEGVKNPINFSL
-63 FGIFDGHNNNY
+63 FGIFDGHNNDF
-74 VAKYLTNSFEEF
+74 VAKYLTNNLKEKFEE
-86 FVKEAGN
+86 EAGN
-93 ILENNCE
+93 ILEKNCE
-100 KQFGDIFKA
+100 KQLGDIFKS
-109 VDKELKEEKNNN
+109 VDRKLREEKIKNID
-121 NENKEYINDDV
+121 NKEYINDDI
-132 NDNEIKYYKDLI
+132 NEKEIKYYKDLI
-144 EKTEKIPEDLK
+144 EKTQEIPEDLK

-169 NLFKYNNNYLYNN
+169 NLFKYNNNFIYNN
-182 NNPDY
+182 NDTDY

-198 NERIYVADL
+198 NNYIYVAEL
-207 GITKCILFNSEG
+207 GITKCILFNMEG
-219 KILNDDKNIENKN
+219 KILNEVKNTEKKN
-232 ENDYLSF
+232 ENDILNFNHVF
-239 DHIFS
+239 D

-295 CVPKVIS
+295 CVPDVIC

-320 LLKDNLNEFIKKIVD
+320 LLKDNLDQFIKNIVGV
-335 IFRTQKEADIKITD
+335 FKTQKEADIKISE
-349 LLNKYIEDR
+349 LLNKYIEDK
-358 IKERDEKEKNNDKKE
+358 IKERDEKEKNADNKKE
-373 ENKPKESIKN
+373 EIKQNAPIKN

-415 KNSCY
+415 KNSCH
-420 SCHEKYNITCMLLK
+420 SCHDKYNITCMLLK

-440 PIIEVKKEKKVE
+440 PIIEIKKEKKS
-452 EKKEEKEVEKK
+452 EKKEDKK
-463 EEKEAEKKEE
+463 EEI
-473 EKKEEK
+473 KEEK
-479 KEEEKK
+479 KEEIKVDKKEDKK
-485 EEEKKEEEKKEEE
+485 EEDIDVKS
-498 KKEEKKEDDN
+498 
-508 KIIEENKEKE
+508 ENKEKE
-518 NEKKEKEAEAQEK
+518 KDAKENEVQKKDE
-531 KEENKEQPNEDKEKQ
+531 
-546 KEAPENKEQ
+546 ENKEQ

-568 ENNNENKNDINNDA
+568 ENNNEDKKDINE
-582 NIEKKE
+582 NIEKKD
-588 EEKNNEEKKED
+588 EEKKIEEINKINEDDKENKNIDKKEEKKEV
-599 EIKDKNEEKKE
+599 
-610 AENNEE
+610 ENNEE

>member
-1 MGNEYSE
+1 MGNEYPE

-20 ADQYIKYGIVSKI
+20 SDEYIKYGIISKK

-48 LSSSKEAKNPINFSL
+48 LTTKEGVKNPINFSL
-63 FGIFDGHNNNY
+63 FGIFDGHNNDF
-74 VAKYLTNSFEEF
+74 VAKYLTNNLKEKFEE
-86 FVKEAGN
+86 EAGN
-93 ILENNCE
+93 ILEKNCE
-100 KQFGDIFKA
+100 KQLGDIFKS
-109 VDKELKEEKNNN
+109 VDKKLREEKIKNID
-121 NENKEYINDDV
+121 NKEYINDDI
-132 NDNEIKYYKDLI
+132 NEKEIKYYKDLI
-144 EKTEKIPEDLK
+144 EKTQEIPEDLK

-169 NLFKYNNNYLYNN
+169 NLFKYNNNFIYNN
-182 NNPDY
+182 NDTDY

-198 NERIYVADL
+198 NNYIYVAEL
-207 GITKCILFNSEG
+207 GITKCILFNIEG
-219 KILNDDKNIENKN
+219 KILNEVKNTEKKN
-232 ENDYLSF
+232 ENDILYFNHVF
-239 DHIFS
+239 D

-295 CVPKVIS
+295 CVPDVIC

-320 LLKDNLNEFIKKIVD
+320 LLKDNLDQFIKNIIGVFK
-335 IFRTQKEADIKITD
+335 TQKEADIKISE
-349 LLNKYIEDR
+349 LLNKYIEDK
-358 IKERDEKEKNNDKKE
+358 IKERDEKEKNADNKKE
-373 ENKPKESIKN
+373 EIKQNAPIKN

-415 KNSCY
+415 KNSCH
-420 SCHEKYNITCMLLK
+420 SCHDKYNITCMLLK

-440 PIIEVKKEKKVE
+440 PIIEIKKEKKS
-452 EKKEEKEVEKK
+452 EKKEDKK
-463 EEKEAEKKEE
+463 DEI
-473 EKKEEK
+473 KEEK
-479 KEEEKK
+479 KEEIKVDKKEDKK
-485 EEEKKEEEKKEEE
+485 EEDIDVKS
-498 KKEEKKEDDN
+498 
-508 KIIEENKEKE
+508 ENKEKE
-518 NEKKEKEAEAQEK
+518 KDAKENEVQKKDE
-531 KEENKEQPNEDKEKQ
+531 
-546 KEAPENKEQ
+546 ENKEQ

-568 ENNNENKNDINNDA
+568 ENNNEDKKDINE
-582 NIEKKE
+582 NIEKKD
-588 EEKNNEEKKED
+588 EEKKIEEINKINEDDKENKNIDKKEEKKEV
-599 EIKDKNEEKKE
+599 
-610 AENNEE
+610 ENNEE

>member
-20 ADQYIKYGIVSKI
+20 SDEYIKYGIVSKK

-74 VAKYLTNSFEEF
+74 VAKYLTNSFEKY

-109 VDKELKEEKNNN
+109 VDKKLKEEKNNN
-121 NENKEYINDDV
+121 IENKEYINDDV

-207 GITKCILFNSEG
+207 GITKCILFNLEG
-219 KILNDDKNIENKN
+219 KILNDDKNTENKN

-269 LPASRC
+269 LPTSRC

-452 EKKEEKEVEKK
+452 EKKEV
-463 EEKEAEKKEE
+463 

-479 KEEEKK
+479 KEEEK
-485 EEEKKEEEKKEEE
+485 EEEKKEEKKEEE

-518 NEKKEKEAEAQEK
+518 NEKKEKEAEAQEN

>member
-20 ADQYIKYGIVSKI
+20 SDEYIKYGIVSKK

-109 VDKELKEEKNNN
+109 VDKKLKEEKNNN
-121 NENKEYINDDV
+121 IENKEYINDDV

-219 KILNDDKNIENKN
+219 KILNDDKNTENKN
-232 ENDYLSF
+232 KNDYLSF

-440 PIIEVKKEKKVE
+440 PIIEVKKEKKVQ
-452 EKKEEKEVEKK
+452 EKKEV
-463 EEKEAEKKEE
+463 

-479 KEEEKK
+479 KEEEK
-485 EEEKKEEEKKEEE
+485 EEEKKEEKEEEKKEEE

-518 NEKKEKEAEAQEK
+518 NEKKEKEAEAQEN

>member
-1 MGNEYSE
+1 MGNEYPE

-20 ADQYIKYGIVSKI
+20 SDEYIKYGIISKK

-48 LSSSKEAKNPINFSL
+48 LTTKEGVKNPINFSL
-63 FGIFDGHNNNY
+63 FGIFDGHNNDF
-74 VAKYLTNSFEEF
+74 VAKYLTNNLKEKFEE
-86 FVKEAGN
+86 EAGN
-93 ILENNCE
+93 ILEKNCE
-100 KQFGDIFKA
+100 KQLGDIFKS
-109 VDKELKEEKNNN
+109 VDKKLREEKIKNID
-121 NENKEYINDDV
+121 NKEYINDDI
-132 NDNEIKYYKDLI
+132 NEKEIKYYKDLI
-144 EKTEKIPEDLK
+144 EKTQEIPEDLK

-169 NLFKYNNNYLYNN
+169 NLFKYNNNFIYNN
-182 NNPDY
+182 NDTDY

-198 NERIYVADL
+198 NNYIYVAEL
-207 GITKCILFNSEG
+207 GITKCILFNIEG
-219 KILNDDKNIENKN
+219 KILNEVKNTEKKN
-232 ENDYLSF
+232 ENDILYFNHVF
-239 DHIFS
+239 D

-295 CVPKVIS
+295 CVPDVIC

-320 LLKDNLNEFIKKIVD
+320 LLKDNLDQFIKNIVGV
-335 IFRTQKEADIKITD
+335 FKTQKEADIKISE
-349 LLNKYIEDR
+349 LLNKYIEDK
-358 IKERDEKEKNNDKKE
+358 IKERDEKEKNADNKKE
-373 ENKPKESIKN
+373 EIKQNAPIKN

-415 KNSCY
+415 KNSCH
-420 SCHEKYNITCMLLK
+420 SCHDKYNITCMLLK

-440 PIIEVKKEKKVE
+440 PIIEIKKEKKS
-452 EKKEEKEVEKK
+452 EKKEDKKEDKK
-463 EEKEAEKKEE
+463 EEI
-473 EKKEEK
+473 KEEK
-479 KEEEKK
+479 KEEIK
-485 EEEKKEEEKKEEE
+485 EEKKEEIKVDKKEDKKEEDIDI
-498 KKEEKKEDDN
+498 KS
-508 KIIEENKEKE
+508 ENKEKE
-518 NEKKEKEAEAQEK
+518 KDAKENEVQKKDE
-531 KEENKEQPNEDKEKQ
+531 
-546 KEAPENKEQ
+546 ENKEQ

-568 ENNNENKNDINNDA
+568 ENNNEDKKDINE
-582 NIEKKE
+582 NIEKKD
-588 EEKNNEEKKED
+588 EEKKIEEINKINEDDKENKNIDKKEEKKEV
-599 EIKDKNEEKKE
+599 
-610 AENNEE
+610 ENNEE

>member
-1 MGNEYSE
+1 MGNEYPE

-20 ADQYIKYGIVSKI
+20 SDEYIKYGIISKK

-48 LSSSKEAKNPINFSL
+48 LTTKEGVKNPINFSL
-63 FGIFDGHNNNY
+63 FGIFDGHNNDF
-74 VAKYLTNSFEEF
+74 VAKYLTNNLKEKFEE
-86 FVKEAGN
+86 EAGN
-93 ILENNCE
+93 ILEKNCE
-100 KQFGDIFKA
+100 KQLGDIFKS
-109 VDKELKEEKNNN
+109 VDRKLREEKIKNID
-121 NENKEYINDDV
+121 NKEYINDDI
-132 NDNEIKYYKDLI
+132 NEKEIKYYKDLI
-144 EKTEKIPEDLK
+144 EKTQEIPEDLK

-169 NLFKYNNNYLYNN
+169 NLFKYNNNFIYNN
-182 NNPDY
+182 NDTDY

-198 NERIYVADL
+198 NNYIYVAEL
-207 GITKCILFNSEG
+207 GITKCILFNIEG
-219 KILNDDKNIENKN
+219 KILNEVKNTEKKN
-232 ENDYLSF
+232 ENDILYFNHVF
-239 DHIFS
+239 D

-295 CVPKVIS
+295 CVPDVIC

-320 LLKDNLNEFIKKIVD
+320 LLKDNLDQFIKNIVGV
-335 IFRTQKEADIKITD
+335 FKTQKEADIKISE
-349 LLNKYIEDR
+349 LLNKYIEDK
-358 IKERDEKEKNNDKKE
+358 IKERDEKEKNADNKKE
-373 ENKPKESIKN
+373 EIKQNAPIKN

-415 KNSCY
+415 KNSCH
-420 SCHEKYNITCMLLK
+420 SCHDKYNITCMLLK

-440 PIIEVKKEKKVE
+440 PIIEIKKEKKS
-452 EKKEEKEVEKK
+452 EKKEDKK
-463 EEKEAEKKEE
+463 EEI
-473 EKKEEK
+473 KEEK
-479 KEEEKK
+479 KEEIKVDKKEDKK
-485 EEEKKEEEKKEEE
+485 EEDIDVKS
-498 KKEEKKEDDN
+498 
-508 KIIEENKEKE
+508 ENKEKE
-518 NEKKEKEAEAQEK
+518 KDAKENEVQKKDE
-531 KEENKEQPNEDKEKQ
+531 
-546 KEAPENKEQ
+546 ENKEQ

-568 ENNNENKNDINNDA
+568 ENNNEDKKDINE
-582 NIEKKE
+582 NIEKKD
-588 EEKNNEEKKED
+588 EEKKIEDINKINEDDKNKNIDKKEEKKEV
-599 EIKDKNEEKKE
+599 
-610 AENNEE
+610 ENNEE